1 MNVFI
6 ILVVWSYSMPKLLLF
21 PSSVLRTVPV
31 EGKGQCSPIK
41 MHCRWAFASN
51 AVLIHREHV
60 ATLCNQLLERTVA
73 ENIKQPSSSTIAL
86 STVISLLPEDSLRI
100 FTKNVHSERK
110 GCIGLSSLTNALRLH
125 LSWRTFER
133 LLPYESIVFSVIFV
147 FSLRRTWKT
156 YKRIF
161 RGRKKRTLWEV
172 IW

>member
-1 MNVFI
+1 
-6 ILVVWSYSMPKLLLF
+6 MPKLLLF
-21 PSSVLRTVPV
+21 PSSVLRTVLV

-110 GCIGLSSLTNALRLH
+110 GCIGLSSLTNALP
-125 LSWRTFER
+125 LSPFLEKVSLIEISSKEVKTF
-133 LLPYESIVFSVIFV
+133 
-147 FSLRRTWKT
+147 
-156 YKRIF
+156 
-161 RGRKKRTLWEV
+161 GTLILEQWLVSSKPAGGHDGDVEKV
-172 IW
+172 